1 MSQSATII
9 VMPGYWSAI
18 TGVAAVKISTR
29 KVYTLDA
36 ASRAIRS
43 AFYSATDEID
53 SMSPQQ
59 LVDFVNRN

>member
-1 MSQSATII
+1 M
-9 VMPGYWSAI
+9 
-18 TGVAAVKISTR
+18 KISTR

-36 ASRAIRS
+36 AGRAIRS
-43 AFYSATDEID
+43 AFYSATDNVG